1 MIFVIF
7 EGKAALALRLNGL
20 SLANKCTRPE
30 FLKSRGLVSKEL
42 PIAFDVSAPIA
53 FFQHI

>member
-20 SLANKCTRPE
+20 SLANKCTRI
-30 FLKSRGLVSKEL
+30 LKSRSLTSKEL
-42 PIAFDVSAPIA
+42 PIASDVSAPIA
-53 FFQHI
+53 FFQHIY